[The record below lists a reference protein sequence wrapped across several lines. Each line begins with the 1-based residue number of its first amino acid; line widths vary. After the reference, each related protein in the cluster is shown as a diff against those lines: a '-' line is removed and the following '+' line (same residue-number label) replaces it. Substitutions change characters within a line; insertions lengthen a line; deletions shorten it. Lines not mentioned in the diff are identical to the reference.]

1 MVAIALVVGRRA
13 ARAKAIAGSD
23 DRRCLIAAARANFDR
38 DDTRAADG
46 RYFAGV
52 SDDPRRP
59 DHDQEPP
66 EERAFDYARTVALS
80 DGVFAIALTLL
91 VLNITLPEI
100 AHGHESEL
108 GRGLLDRA
116 GEFESYALSFAVISL
131 LWIRHHNLFRVLE
144 RIDTR
149 LTVLNLVYL
158 GFIAFLPYP
167 TRVIGTYGNSSAS
180 VVLYATSVAIV
191 TLIAGAIRVHVVR
204 ADLLTA
210 AGHRE
215 IARREHWALAPAI
228 FLGSIPIAL
237 VSPNGAV
244 YFWLLLLLLP
254 MARRAKRRRAP
265 G

>member
-1 MVAIALVVGRRA
+1 MP
-13 ARAKAIAGSD
+13 
-23 DRRCLIAAARANFDR
+23 AAAPLRVGATPIATIR
-38 DDTRAADG
+38 VRQTV

-52 SDDPRRP
+52 SGDPRLP
-59 DHDQEPP
+59 DDEGPP
-66 EERAFDYARTVALS
+66 EERAFDYSRTVALS

-100 AHGHESEL
+100 AHGHASEL
-108 GRGLLDRA
+108 GRKLLDRA

-131 LWIRHHNLFRVLE
+131 LWIRHHGLFRMLE
-144 RIDTR
+144 RIDPR

-158 GFIAFLPYP
+158 GFVAFLPYP
-167 TRVIGTYGNSSAS
+167 TRVLGTYGIESAS

-204 ADLLTA
+204 ADLLTP

-215 IARREHWALAPAI
+215 IAHREPWALAPVI
-228 FLGSIPIAL
+228 FVVSIPIAL
-237 VSPNGAV
+237 VSPDGAV
-244 YFWLLLLLLP
+244 YFWLLLLVLP
-254 MARRAKRRRAP
+254 MVRQAKRRRAA